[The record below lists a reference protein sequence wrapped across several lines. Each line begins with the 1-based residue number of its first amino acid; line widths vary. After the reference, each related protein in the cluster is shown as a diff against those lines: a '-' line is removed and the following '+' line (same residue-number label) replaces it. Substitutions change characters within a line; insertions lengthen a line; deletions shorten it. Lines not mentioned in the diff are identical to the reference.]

1 MKLLNSLKE
10 LLETS
15 ETFTAPEKEQS
26 GKGYNP
32 RKRKRGRPGS
42 NVKLGQ
48 GGTLDPLASG
58 VLGEYLTQ

>member
-26 GKGYNP
+26 GKGYNS
-32 RKRKRGRPGS
+32 R
-42 NVKLGQ
+42 
-48 GGTLDPLASG
+48 
-58 VLGEYLTQ
+58 